1 MCKSLSKASNHTISH
16 MALAMERY
24 STSAKELEIVC
35 YLLDFQET
43 SEFLMNTQKPLIDFW
58 VSEHDAKSE

>member
-1 MCKSLSKASNHTISH
+1 